1 VNLRRATLT
10 DLPALLPRVR
20 EFHLSFGF
28 PWVEDHKRMLLATAL
43 QQPGNT
49 EVWLAE
55 TDAGAVVGYA
65 IIAFWFS
72 LELEGRT
79 ALLDEFYLMPDY
91 RGKGAGT
98 SLLGQLELILQR
110 QGIRWLRLEVDPVH
124 GEAARLYERCG
135 FRPGRTLWS
144 KALQPS
150 AKSDGSG

>member
-1 VNLRRATLT
+1 MDRAQKAESIETLKG
-10 DLPALLPRVR
+10 V
-20 EFHLSFGF
+20 F
-28 PWVEDHKRMLLATAL
+28 
-43 QQPGNT
+43 
-49 EVWLAE
+49 

-65 IIAFWFS
+65 LVVFWFS

-91 RGKGAGT
+91 RGKGTGT
-98 SLLGQLELILQR
+98 SLLGQLELILQS
-110 QGIRWLRLEVDPVH
+110 QGVRWLRLEVDPVH

-135 FRPGRTLWS
+135 FHPGRTLWS